1 MKDYNRDGIYTH
13 KISDKIAKIEAKFNY
28 EFAQY
33 DIDLL
38 HDVFHENR
46 YSYFTA
52 EDFYRIM
59 TKESYRYGRIT
70 KTLTLAGFAKWYN
83 EMLRLN
89 PPVLEI
95 GTHASVYYYSDI
107 RAATVTSIEY
117 YKDKRTDGAGNLIPK
132 RIGVNLNYN
141 VDCKDYYAG
150 DYEVHPITDPE
161 QMKVVKYY
169 FTLRR
174 NHNWVDETCKMR
186 DGLVLGL
193 GYWRH
198 YIDPSF

>member
-13 KISDKIAKIEAKFNY
+13 KMNEAIAGIEAKLNY
-28 EFAQY
+28 ELAQY
-33 DIDLL
+33 DIDLM

-46 YSYFTA
+46 YSFFTA
-52 EDFYRIM
+52 EKFYNIM
-59 TKESYRYGRIT
+59 KKESYRYGRIT
-70 KTLTLAGFAKWYN
+70 ETLSLADFTKWYN

-107 RAATVTSIEY
+107 RAATVTFIEY
-117 YKDKRTDGAGNLIPK
+117 YKDKRKDAAGNLIPK
-132 RIGVNLNYN
+132 RIGVNLNDN
-141 VDCKDYYAG
+141 VVCKDYYAA

-161 QMKVVKYY
+161 QMKLVKYF
-169 FTLRR
+169 FTKRR
-174 NHNWVDETCKMR
+174 NHNWVSEGDQMH
-186 DGLVLGL
+186 DGLVLGI

-198 YIDPSF
+198 YIDPNF